1 MVHSFLVDVKLLMTK
16 NNKESLTSIM
26 AKSYSVYFEFFG
38 FIIAWI
44 LCGYLITGAISFIPI
59 FFGVIHAS
67 FKAYQTVMKKY

>member
-26 AKSYSVYFEFFG
+26 AKSYAVYFEFFG
-38 FIIAWI
+38 IIIAWI
-44 LCGYLITGAISFIPI
+44 LCGYLITCKISLISI

-67 FKAYQTVMKKY
+67 FQAYQAVMKKY

>member
-38 FIIAWI
+38 IIIAWI
-44 LCGYLITGAISFIPI
+44 LCGYLIIGAISLIPI
-59 FFGVIHAS
+59 FLGVIHAS

>member
-16 NNKESLTSIM
+16 KNKESLTSVM

-38 FIIAWI
+38 IIIAWI
-44 LCGYLITGAISFIPI
+44 LCGYLITGAISYISI
-59 FFGVIHAS
+59 FGGVIHAS

>member
-26 AKSYSVYFEFFG
+26 AKSYSIYFEFFG
-38 FIIAWI
+38 IIIAWI
-44 LCGYLITGAISFIPI
+44 LFGYLIAGKISFIPI